1 MLTPFQVGEFLK
13 TLHNPRYIN
22 PERAGAI
29 LFDGIFHGQLL
40 PFFASPTD
48 SMEYGRMIYA
58 KAIEGAYGPI
68 GEYVPEPEP
77 QLIDSTAEETR

>member
-1 MLTPFQVGEFLK
+1 MLTAGQVEIYLK

-22 PERAGAI
+22 PEHTGAI
-29 LFDGIFHGQLL
+29 LFDGVFHNMPLS
-40 PFFASPTD
+40 FYASPTD
-48 SMEYGRMIYA
+48 GMEYGRMIYA

-77 QLIDSTAEETR
+77 QLIDSIAEETR